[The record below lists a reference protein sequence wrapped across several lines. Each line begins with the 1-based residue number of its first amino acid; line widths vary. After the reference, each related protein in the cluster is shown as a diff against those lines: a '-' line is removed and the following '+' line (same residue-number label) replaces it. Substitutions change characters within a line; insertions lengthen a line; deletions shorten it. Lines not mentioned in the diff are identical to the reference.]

1 MSATFG
7 FVTDYTAAISQL
19 LANTRS
25 DNPKQNLS
33 FGKVNTVLATKSSK
47 KKYEDYLE
55 AVSEAHNL
63 EQAYLKVLQQI
74 NLTNLKVLNEFQA
87 ANAGLEVN
95 PEFGFGSFC
104 LIKNNKKIWFHW
116 SKNL

>member
-1 MSATFG
+1 M
-7 FVTDYTAAISQL
+7 
-19 LANTRS
+19 
-25 DNPKQNLS
+25 
-33 FGKVNTVLATKSSK
+33 NTVLATKSSK

-95 PEFGFGSFC
+95 PEFGFGSF
-104 LIKNNKKIWFHW
+104 LFDQEQQE
-116 SKNL
+116 NLVSLVQNL